1 MTVVPVS
8 RWTRGSADHT
18 FEPGH
23 RVVVRPSAYYLQN
36 HYGHVVKLSPSR
48 KLIKVNIEGT
58 VDGSPI
64 SESVVMEP
72 PQPYWNFFDHE
83 LEHAD

>member
-8 RWTRGSADHT
+8 RWSRGSADHT

-23 RVVVRPSAYYLQN
+23 RVVVLPEAYYLQN

-48 KLIKVNIEGT
+48 KLIKVRIEGT
-58 VDGSPI
+58 VTGGPVDSA
-64 SESVVMEP
+64 VTREP
-72 PQPYWNFFDHE
+72 PQPHWNFFAHE
-83 LEHAD
+83 LEHVD